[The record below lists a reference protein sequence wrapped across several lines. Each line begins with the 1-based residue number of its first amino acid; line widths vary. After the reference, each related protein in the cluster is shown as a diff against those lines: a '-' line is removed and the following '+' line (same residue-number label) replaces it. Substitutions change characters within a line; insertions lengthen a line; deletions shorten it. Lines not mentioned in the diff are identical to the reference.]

1 MARLP
6 KDEEARWR
14 YRIKELKDAGRNHHQ
29 IAIVLEDEGYA
40 GSTRPQ
46 NIKRIMD
53 NMDKGAY
60 SSGDIVSPEEQ
71 KAKLMELTEMI
82 EDDLIRIDAQIAIL
96 ADNPHQHA
104 TKIEKLFKLK
114 NELYKNVGTLWSLSE
129 SISGSKKGPASISG
143 DKVQVNFAQLDY
155 KKLHEAAKDATK
167 ALDEARDG

>member
-29 IAIVLEDEGYA
+29 VAVILEDEGYA

-46 NIKRIMD
+46 NVKRIMD

-60 SSGDIVSPEEQ
+60 ASGDIVSPEEQ
-71 KAKLMELTEMI
+71 KDKLMEITEMI

-96 ADNPHQHA
+96 ADNPHTNA

-129 SISGSKKGPASISG
+129 SISGSKKGPSSISG
-143 DKVQVNFAQLDY
+143 DKVQVNFANMDY
-155 KKLHEAAKDATK
+155 KKLHESAKEAIK
-167 ALDEARDG
+167 SLDEARDG